1 MSSLLGTNLEQ
12 EKKAEEKRGGEML
25 STRHEPVYHAAH
37 GCQAASL
44 CLTASRLRGLFWACQ
59 VESQKTA
66 GFFARL
72 ERMQGHRRHLSY
84 SACMLLLCLLKG
96 GRLIASVMQPHGK
109 DDPDPHI
116 GKGSDRHAMAF
127 PFCPLALVV
136 VVGPCFTVGGLP
148 GKLVQGIAQR

>member
-44 CLTASRLRGLFWACQ
+44 SLTASRLRGLFWAWP

-66 GFFARL
+66 GVLALLEQDQLEARL
-72 ERMQGHRRHLSY
+72 LGSSWRV
-84 SACMLLLCLLKG
+84 LLLRLGKNG
-96 GRLIASVMQPHGK
+96 GFITAVTEPERK
-109 DDPDPHI
+109 DDPDPDI
-116 GKGSDRHAMAF
+116 GECAHGLRVTF
-127 PFCPLALVV
+127 PFFALAPIVVLCPRFLLGAL
-136 VVGPCFTVGGLP
+136 
-148 GKLVQGIAQR
+148 